1 MPSARWSGRC
11 GDVTEVL
18 VRRLLALLATA
29 LLAAAL
35 AQPQLVVN
43 GVEVSGGTSALVP
56 GTAYAPAVGVA
67 QALGARIDVDLA
79 TQRLTLTLGGR
90 IVQLRLVDD
99 PGRATLV
106 DDAVR
111 LNGVVQD
118 GPAAVLVGVEAFV
131 PVKASAEALG
141 ARVSFVPERN
151 QVLVVASRPSVTA
164 RLEGSGASER
174 LVLRVSAP
182 TRVTSFLN
190 ETVQTLQLRFERS
203 DLAFAQ
209 SFSGDGFVRADVVPA
224 RGDVDVRIQLAP
236 DTRVSWTELPDGHGF
251 AVVVS
256 FARAG
261 PGASEPVAA
270 LDPARVV
277 LDPAGGSGPAA
288 SDAATLTLEAAR
300 VAAQRLERAGYDVY
314 LTRPGPALP
323 SVADR
328 AAVGAGARLFLT
340 LQVADLPRGSLRV
353 YHLGDAA
360 DLKALE
366 DAVRF
371 NAEVV
376 LQRPDTDGVRRQ
388 VLLDLVVDLGLGGR
402 YAEALVAELRQAGGY
417 QVDAPQAAPV
427 AVLTGAAGR
436 GLLLEVSADDL
447 RDPAFAQ
454 LLAATIATVVASGGM
469 LP

>member
-1 MPSARWSGRC
+1 M
-11 GDVTEVL
+11 V
-18 VRRLLALLATA
+18 VRPVLALLATA
-29 LLAAAL
+29 LLATAL

-43 GVEVSGGTSALVP
+43 GVEVAGATNGIVP
-56 GTAYAPAVGVA
+56 GTAYAPAAGVA
-67 QALGARIDVDLA
+67 QALGARLDVDLA
-79 TQRLTLTLGGR
+79 SQRLTLTLGGR
-90 IVQLRLVDD
+90 IVQLRVVDD
-99 PGRATLV
+99 PRRATQV

-111 LNGVVQD
+111 LNGVVRD
-118 GPAAVLVGVEAFV
+118 GPAAVLMGVEAFV
-131 PVKASAEALG
+131 PVKAGAEELG
-141 ARVSFVPERN
+141 ARVSFLPERN
-151 QVLVVASRPSVTA
+151 QVIVVASRPTVTV
-164 RLEGSGASER
+164 RLEGSGTSER
-174 LVLRVSAP
+174 LVLRASAP
-182 TRVTSFLN
+182 TRVSSFLN

-203 DLAFAQ
+203 DLALAQ

-270 LDPARVV
+270 LDHARVV

-288 SDAATLTLEAAR
+288 AGAEALTLEAAR
-300 VAAQRLERAGYDVY
+300 LAAQRLERAGYEVH

-328 AAVGAGARLFLT
+328 AAVGAGARFFLT
-340 LQVADLPRGSLRV
+340 LQVADLPPGSLRV

-371 NAEVV
+371 NAEAV

-388 VLLDLVVDLGLGGR
+388 VLLDLVVDLGLGAR
-402 YAEALVAELRQAGGY
+402 YAEALAAELRQAGGY

-436 GLLLEVSADDL
+436 GVLLEVSADDL
-447 RDPAFAQ
+447 RDPGFAH
-454 LLAATIATVVASGGM
+454 LLAATIATVVANGGM